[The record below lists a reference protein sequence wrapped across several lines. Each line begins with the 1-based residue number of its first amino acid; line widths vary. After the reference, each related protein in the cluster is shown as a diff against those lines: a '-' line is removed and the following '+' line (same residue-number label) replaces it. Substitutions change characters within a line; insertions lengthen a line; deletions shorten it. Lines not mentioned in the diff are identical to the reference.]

1 MQQQWSH
8 YMFWDGGTWKISRW
22 RRRSGTCLLQKQK
35 VYRETSRIPEH
46 FQKKTA
52 KSVFAK
58 PRLKSAGHEE
68 EYFRVCTGT
77 VTVILWTPFVLS
89 ALLPTR
95 HASKCTLLPQK
106 HSFSSTVLQR
116 KTTPHSGYPS
126 LHFWSHLPVRSRCP
140 PSTLTGLGLASVSP
154 VEGEKRRHRSQEPTA
169 LLHPLQAFQHR
180 CDGDKCCHAFPL
192 HPML

>member
-1 MQQQWSH
+1 M
-8 YMFWDGGTWKISRW
+8 
-22 RRRSGTCLLQKQK
+22 QKQK
-35 VYRETSRIPEH
+35 VYRETSRIPEL

-58 PRLKSAGHEE
+58 PQLKSGGQEE

-95 HASKCTLLPQK
+95 HASKCMLLPQK

-116 KTTPHSGYPS
+116 KTTPRSGYPS
-126 LHFWSHLPVRSRCP
+126 LHFLSHLPVRSRCP
-140 PSTLTGLGLASVSP
+140 QAPSQVWDSLQSPLLRERNVGTGHRSLRHHSTLCRPFSIGVTGTNAATHFPSNPCFKITLGCGRKASKLTLP
-154 VEGEKRRHRSQEPTA
+154 HRA
-169 LLHPLQAFQHR
+169 LF
-180 CDGDKCCHAFPL
+180 
-192 HPML
+192 